1 MKMRGSGII
10 GTQDKLPARDV
21 HSLTSRMPIIRNAL
35 ESGNINH
42 ARTVLGEFARKVQS
56 SDSFSLGDADRMIRE
71 VVVLFNDMVL
81 ELGVPADKTPPS
93 SGERALRALGVRTDF
108 STFEQFEHL
117 LMEVLERYSAQI
129 REKMAG
135 NRQFTVEDI
144 KEYIDNHYFEDIKIS
159 MFTEKYF
166 LSREYLMKLFK
177 QQFGFG
183 IHEYVQKVRMDK
195 AQKLLD
201 DPGLKIQD
209 ISEML
214 GYKDKNYFSKAFRNY
229 YSISPSEYRNQMI
242 EGKK

>member
-1 MKMRGSGII
+1 
-10 GTQDKLPARDV
+10 
-21 HSLTSRMPIIRNAL
+21 
-35 ESGNINH
+35 
-42 ARTVLGEFARKVQS
+42 
-56 SDSFSLGDADRMIRE
+56 
-71 VVVLFNDMVL
+71 
-81 ELGVPADKTPPS
+81 
-93 SGERALRALGVRTDF
+93 
-108 STFEQFEHL
+108 
-117 LMEVLERYSAQI
+117 
-129 REKMAG
+129 
-135 NRQFTVEDI
+135 
-144 KEYIDNHYFEDIKIS
+144 

-183 IHEYVQKVRMDK
+183 IHEYVQKVRMDQ